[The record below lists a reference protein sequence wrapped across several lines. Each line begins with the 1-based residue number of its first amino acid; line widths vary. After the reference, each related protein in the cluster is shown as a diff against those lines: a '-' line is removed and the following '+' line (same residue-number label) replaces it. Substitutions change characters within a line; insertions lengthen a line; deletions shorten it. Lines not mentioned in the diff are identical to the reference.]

1 MDLTRTAAAAIAKIT
16 PGVVQPESHVCSD
29 VRNDLRNA
37 VRNDATAPRR
47 YSGYGLPCANC
58 RLYYPANL
66 DTCPACNCRE
76 RISASVV
83 PAMPVPQMPAD
94 LTPEN
99 EVAQERVE
107 LEREEFLKQFKSQLF
122 AAHAEVANS
131 PTVCTL
137 GEHGDDGEAASIC
150 KPCYD
155 RLQERVDVFEA
166 ALHIDLKEAAQIV
179 YDAVWADPSDPSKT
193 YSNAASALITELRKR
208 SGVTSILGPF
218 QPLGN

>member
-1 MDLTRTAAAAIAKIT
+1 MDMTRTTAAATGKIA
-16 PGVVQPESHVCSD
+16 PPVVQPESAVRSD

-37 VRNDATAPRR
+37 VRSEAGVPRK
-47 YSGYGLPCANC
+47 STGYGLPCANC

-66 DTCPACNCRE
+66 DKCPACNSRD
-76 RISASVV
+76 RVSARVV
-83 PAMPVPQMPAD
+83 PVIPVPQVAADVMPD
-94 LTPEN
+94 NSIE
-99 EVAQERVE
+99 QERVE
-107 LEREEFLKQFKSQLF
+107 QEREEFLKQFKSQLL

-131 PTVCTL
+131 PTACTL
-137 GEHGDDGEAASIC
+137 GEHGEDGEAASIC

-155 RLQERVDVFEA
+155 RIQERLDVFEA

-208 SGVTSILGPF
+208 SGVSSMLGPF
-218 QPLGN
+218 HPLGN